1 MSRFDM
7 MDKTTEEVINSIQI
21 TEGPVTTMSLGVQK
35 SSRTPYSDATKTK
48 KHSPNH
54 IKRPMNAFMVF
65 SHIERKKIVELNP
78 DIHNAEISK
87 QLGKRWKKLD
97 EETRKPF
104 VDEADR
110 LRNLHQQEYPDY
122 KYRPRKKL
130 KTGGPGCPPTPGPSC
145 PKQQPKS
152 ALLQSRP
159 GCLKP
164 RFGVRPGIQNNNL
177 NLGSLGNTILHHKTV
192 LTTGVQSLPTGVP
205 DDRLKLRVTIDQK
218 YQQQG
223 RRQGMSICP
232 QQLTPPAK
240 VPSSPTCSSPERGG
254 EQDSLYGDGYSKIYN
269 RLEGWGQSQYQSY
282 QERYNSQFYAQRS
295 SPAMYARQ
303 QIKQEPMHGL
313 PVAVKTEPKPEPVD
327 TYSTP
332 SLADLDGIT
341 DLLPM
346 QTDFGGISAAILK
359 DVDNWDQR
367 QQQEGEERG
376 QKWEL
381 PVSSR
386 WPLHFSQAGAASP
399 ANDKWESN
407 SVASSNSSH
416 FDFSSNTDEVFSH
429 IGIREPTP
437 NDFVA
442 L

>member
-1 MSRFDM
+1 M
-7 MDKTTEEVINSIQI
+7 
-21 TEGPVTTMSLGVQK
+21 G
-35 SSRTPYSDATKTK
+35 
-48 KHSPNH
+48 
-54 IKRPMNAFMVF
+54 
-65 SHIERKKIVELNP
+65 
-78 DIHNAEISK
+78 
-87 QLGKRWKKLD
+87 D

-130 KTGGPGCPPTPGPSC
+130 KTGGPGPGCPPTPGPSC

-164 RFGVRPGIQNNNL
+164 RFGLRPGIQNNNL
-177 NLGSLGNTILHHKTV
+177 NSLGIGNTILHHKTV

-218 YQQQG
+218 FQQG

-240 VPSSPTCSSPERGG
+240 VPSSPTCSSPERGA
-254 EQDSLYGDGYSKIYN
+254 EQDSLYGDGYTKIYN

-295 SPAMYARQ
+295 SPGMYARQ

-327 TYSTP
+327 TY

-367 QQQEGEERG
+367 QQQDGEEQVRSG
-376 QKWEL
+376 SC
-381 PVSSR
+381 PS
-386 WPLHFSQAGAASP
+386 PPAGRCTSTRPGRPPPPTTSGRATASP
-399 ANDKWESN
+399 APTRPTLASAPTQMRC
-407 SVASSNSSH
+407 SATSGSGSRPPTTSSPSRGTSFTRTTASSFQLVDIPASPDYL
-416 FDFSSNTDEVFSH
+416 FIILLCTIETCTLP
-429 IGIREPTP
+429 RETSGR
-437 NDFVA
+437 

>member
-1 MSRFDM
+1 
-7 MDKTTEEVINSIQI
+7 
-21 TEGPVTTMSLGVQK
+21 
-35 SSRTPYSDATKTK
+35 
-48 KHSPNH
+48 
-54 IKRPMNAFMVF
+54 
-65 SHIERKKIVELNP
+65 
-78 DIHNAEISK
+78 
-87 QLGKRWKKLD
+87 
-97 EETRKPF
+97 
-104 VDEADR
+104 
-110 LRNLHQQEYPDY
+110 
-122 KYRPRKKL
+122 
-130 KTGGPGCPPTPGPSC
+130 
-145 PKQQPKS
+145 
-152 ALLQSRP
+152 
-159 GCLKP
+159 
-164 RFGVRPGIQNNNL
+164 VRPGIQNNNL
-177 NLGSLGNTILHHKTV
+177 NSLGIGNTILHHKTV

-218 YQQQG
+218 FQQG
-223 RRQGMSICP
+223 RRQGVSICA

-254 EQDSLYGDGYSKIYN
+254 EQDSLYGDGYTKIYN

-295 SPAMYARQ
+295 SPGMYARQ

-327 TYSTP
+327 TYS
-332 SLADLDGIT
+332 LADLDGIT

-359 DVDNWDQR
+359 DVDTWDQR
-367 QQQEGEERG
+367 QHQQEGEDR

-386 WPLHFSQAGAASP
+386 WPVHFSQAAASP
-399 ANDKWESN
+399 ASNEKWESN

-429 IGIREPTP
+429 IGIRESTP

>member
-1 MSRFDM
+1 
-7 MDKTTEEVINSIQI
+7 
-21 TEGPVTTMSLGVQK
+21 
-35 SSRTPYSDATKTK
+35 
-48 KHSPNH
+48 
-54 IKRPMNAFMVF
+54 
-65 SHIERKKIVELNP
+65 
-78 DIHNAEISK
+78 
-87 QLGKRWKKLD
+87 
-97 EETRKPF
+97 
-104 VDEADR
+104 
-110 LRNLHQQEYPDY
+110 
-122 KYRPRKKL
+122 
-130 KTGGPGCPPTPGPSC
+130 
-145 PKQQPKS
+145 
-152 ALLQSRP
+152 
-159 GCLKP
+159 
-164 RFGVRPGIQNNNL
+164 VRPGIQNNNL
-177 NLGSLGNTILHHKTV
+177 NLGSIGNTILHHKTV

-386 WPLHFSQAGAASP
+386 WPLHFNQAGAASP

>member
-7 MDKTTEEVINSIQI
+7 MDKTTEEVINSVQI

-110 LRNLHQQEYPDY
+110 LRNLHQQEYPEY

-130 KTGGPGCPPTPGPSC
+130 KTGGPGNCPPTPGPSC

-177 NLGSLGNTILHHKTV
+177 NLMGNTILHHKTV

-218 YQQQG
+218 YQQG
-223 RRQGMSICP
+223 RRLQGGMSICP

-303 QIKQEPMHGL
+303 LIKQEPMHGL

-327 TYSTP
+327 TYRCITRQPALFNLFSTP

-359 DVDNWDQR
+359 DVDTWDQR
-367 QQQEGEERG
+367 QQQEREEG

-386 WPLHFSQAGAASP
+386 WPLHFNQAANVSP
-399 ANDKWESN
+399 AEKWESN

-416 FDFSSNTDEVFSH
+416 FDFSSNTELF
-429 IGIREPTP
+429 
-437 NDFVA
+437 
-442 L
+442 